1 MARLLDLLE
10 RQINLVER
18 GLTPDIE
25 LLKEIA
31 VFFRCFPDFCHHP
44 KEDLVIAAIAA
55 RDADAGQELHRL
67 VEEHEKGCA
76 ELQRFSRSMVDM
88 LLDPPG
94 KTAAFIALGRQFLL
108 NERRHMAFEDGPF
121 FEIAEQTLTDDDW
134 KTLLARFGVLGMPD
148 FEIETRIRFDRLDG
162 ELKRWR
168 A

>member
-10 RQINLVER
+10 RQVNLVER
-18 GLTPDIE
+18 GLAPDIE

-55 RDADAGQELHRL
+55 RDADAGQDLHRL
-67 VEEHEKGCA
+67 VEDHEKACS
-76 ELQRFSRSMVDM
+76 EMQRFSRSMVEM

-94 KTAAFIALGRQFLL
+94 KTAAFVALGRKFLES
-108 NERRHMAFEDGPF
+108 ERRHMAFEDGPF
-121 FEIAEQTLTDDDW
+121 FEIAEQTLSDDDW
-134 KTLLARFGVLGMPD
+134 KALLAKFKVLGMPD
-148 FEIETRIRFDRLDG
+148 FEIETRIRFDRLEG

>member
-44 KEDLVIAAIAA
+44 KEDLIIAAIAA
-55 RDADAGQELHRL
+55 RDAVVGRDLARL
-67 VEEHEKGCA
+67 VEDHETGCA

-88 LLDPPG
+88 LLDPAG
-94 KTAAFIALGRQFLL
+94 KTATFLALGRKFLED
-108 NERRHMAFEDGPF
+108 ERRHMAFEDGPF
-121 FEIAEQTLTDDDW
+121 FDIAEQTLTDEDW
-134 KTLLARFGVLGMPD
+134 RMLMSRFAVLGMPD
-148 FEIETRIRFDRLDG
+148 FEIESRIRFDRLDG
-162 ELKRWR
+162 ELRRWR